1 MNVLVLGDS
10 WGCDFADPSQGYGPV
25 TEGNFQP
32 LTEISTA
39 YTASSVTNIKQDG
52 SPQNSWLRYSDHV
65 IFNSAIWGGSNM
77 DTLNAG
83 KTFLQNRIN
92 NKNTQIDLIV
102 WYYTELGRDQHNMG
116 DEFPLLGSDKVEVT
130 LDFLHT
136 ETNKLVSEIRTM
148 SPNSKW
154 AIIGGHASLYKP
166 SDYDWA
172 DFIIKDLVS
181 TLVGYH
187 VPTSHFQ
194 GTHHYGKSDND
205 WEYSLFTKNIDVLEN
220 EISKLEHYL
229 SVKEAHKVDIF
240 TDGTHACSMLRHTL
254 VTDKILNYFSPE
266 NA

>member
-10 WGCDFADPSQGYGPV
+10 WACFFGDPSHQK
-25 TEGNFQP
+25 T
-32 LTEISTA
+32 
-39 YTASSVTNIKQDG
+39 SVPTLKL
-52 SPQNSWLRYSDHV
+52 SVPQNSWLRYSDHV
-65 IFNSAIWGGSNM
+65 IFNSAIFGGSNM

-102 WYYTELGRDQHNMG
+102 WYYTELGRDQSNMG
-116 DEFPLLGSDKVEVT
+116 PGFSIFGTDKVEVT

-172 DFIIKDLVS
+172 DFIIEDLIS
-181 TLVGYH
+181 ELLGYH
-187 VPTSHFQ
+187 IPTSHFQ
-194 GTHHYGKSDND
+194 GAHHYDKEIAIAEWSDGP
-205 WEYSLFTKNIDVLEN
+205 FTKNIDVLEN
-220 EISKLEHYL
+220 ELLKYESLL
-229 SVKEAHKVDIF
+229 SVKETESSIF
-240 TDGTHACSMLRHTL
+240 LDGVHASSNIRHTF
-254 VTDKILNYFSPE
+254 VTDKILNYFSPK
-266 NA
+266 NT

>member
-10 WGCDFADPSQGYGPV
+10 WGCDFADPGQGHGPV
-25 TEGNFQP
+25 T
-32 LTEISTA
+32 SVATA
-39 YTASSVTNIKQDG
+39 HTASSVTNIKEDG

-65 IFNSAIWGGSNM
+65 IFNSAVWGGSNM

-102 WYYTELGRDQHNMG
+102 WYYTELGRDQAYMG
-116 DEFPLLGSDKVEVT
+116 DGFPFLGTDKVEAT

-172 DFIIKDLVS
+172 DFIITDLVS

-194 GTHHYGKSDND
+194 GTHHYD
-205 WEYSLFTKNIDVLEN
+205 WPDYKWRDGPFTKNIDVLEN

-229 SVKEAHKVDIF
+229 SVKEAHSNDIF
-240 TDGTHACSMLRHTL
+240 TDGTHACSKLRHTL